1 MKRFPHLRPSLS
13 FNDVVELWHRK
24 LRTHFKNYRFRN
36 RENIPEILKKRSIY
50 GKRNASEQT
59 TSERVPAKKVTGWGV
74 INFFPDLLEGE
85 DEDTWNTYQM
95 QLKEQHNLQNHKKDH
110 ALINRLIRK
119 TFPHRK
125 QLLIKD
131 LISLSDLLQQY
142 QILCSE
148 EQLSLICYL
157 GLFGS
162 R

>member
-24 LRTHFKNYRFRN
+24 LRTHFKNHRFRN

-59 TSERVPAKKVTGWGV
+59 TSERVPAKKVPCWGF
-74 INFFPDLLEGE
+74 INFFPDLPEGE
-85 DEDTWNTYQM
+85 DEHIWNTYQM

-110 ALINRLIRK
+110 ALINRLMRK

>member
-59 TSERVPAKKVTGWGV
+59 TRERVPAKKVPCWGV

>member
-1 MKRFPHLRPSLS
+1 MKRFLHLRPRLS

-24 LRTHFKNYRFRN
+24 LRTHFKNHRFRN

-59 TSERVPAKKVTGWGV
+59 TSEMVPAKKVPWWGA
-74 INFFPDLLEGE
+74 INFFPDLSEGD
-85 DEDTWNTYQM
+85 DEHTWNTYQM
-95 QLKEQHNLQNHKKDH
+95 QLEEQHNLQNHKKDH
-110 ALINRLIRK
+110 ALINRLMRK

-131 LISLSDLLQQY
+131 LISLSDLLHQY

>member
-1 MKRFPHLRPSLS
+1 MKRFLHLRPRLS

-24 LRTHFKNYRFRN
+24 LRTHFKNHRFRN

-59 TSERVPAKKVTGWGV
+59 TSEMVPAKKDPCWRV
-74 INFFPDLLEGE
+74 INFFLDLPEGE
-85 DEDTWNTYQM
+85 DERTWNTYQM
-95 QLKEQHNLQNHKKDH
+95 QVKEQHNLQNHKKDH
-110 ALINRLIRK
+110 DLINRLMRK

-125 QLLIKD
+125 QLLVKD
-131 LISLSDLLQQY
+131 LIPLSDLLQQY
-142 QILCSE
+142 PILCSE
-148 EQLSLICYL
+148 EQASLICYL

>member
-1 MKRFPHLRPSLS
+1 MKRFLHLRPRLS

-24 LRTHFKNYRFRN
+24 LRTHFKNHRFRN

-59 TSERVPAKKVTGWGV
+59 TSEIVPAKKVPCWGA
-74 INFFPDLLEGE
+74 INFFPDLPEGD
-85 DEDTWNTYQM
+85 DEHTWNTYQM
-95 QLKEQHNLQNHKKDH
+95 QLEEQHNLQNHKKDH
-110 ALINRLIRK
+110 ALINRLMRK

-131 LISLSDLLQQY
+131 LISLSDLLHQY

>member
-59 TSERVPAKKVTGWGV
+59 TSERVPAKKVPCWGF
-74 INFFPDLLEGE
+74 INFFPDLPEGE
-85 DEDTWNTYQM
+85 DEHIWNTYQM

-131 LISLSDLLQQY
+131 LISLSDLLQRY

>member
-1 MKRFPHLRPSLS
+1 MKRFLHLRPRLS

-24 LRTHFKNYRFRN
+24 LRTHFKNHRFRN

-59 TSERVPAKKVTGWGV
+59 TSEMVPAKKVPCWGA
-74 INFFPDLLEGE
+74 INFFPDLPEGD
-85 DEDTWNTYQM
+85 DEHTWNTYQM
-95 QLKEQHNLQNHKKDH
+95 QLEEQHNLQNHKKDH
-110 ALINRLIRK
+110 TLINRLMRK

-131 LISLSDLLQQY
+131 LISLSDLLHQY